1 MAQAVQGLLCK
12 PEAPSSN
19 FNTTQKNSCATFH
32 RNNNK
37 KKTIL
42 KFIQKC
48 RRLNSKNNPEQ
59 KSMLEIS

>member
-37 KKTIL
+37 KKN
-42 KFIQKC
+42 
-48 RRLNSKNNPEQ
+48 NSKIHSEVQ
-59 KSMLEIS
+59 KTE